1 MARHGNS
8 VYFNVERRDM
18 ESKSI
23 WQSKT
28 FWVNLISIGAIIG
41 AAYGFEIDTE
51 TQAILATG
59 ILAIMN
65 IILRFI
71 TKQPIR

>member
-1 MARHGNS
+1 
-8 VYFNVERRDM
+8 M

-41 AAYGFEIDTE
+41 SSYGFEIDTE
-51 TQAILATG
+51 TQAVLATG
-59 ILAIMN
+59 ILAVVN
-65 IILRFI
+65 IILRLV